1 MDKKISKNHSL
12 NGLECIIPE
21 NKKTLKPKDIRRL
34 MSKLIIGFCR
44 GTIKSEQAK
53 TLTYLCSQFI
63 VITQAVELE
72 ERLTNL
78 EKRYN
83 VK

>member
-1 MDKKISKNHSL
+1 MNNRVSTNTPLK
-12 NGLECIIPE
+12 GLTSIIPE
-21 NKKTLKPKDIRRL
+21 GKKVLKPKDIRRL